1 MSNATSPFSAVGL
14 MNKLS
19 MKKKFAVV
27 FGLFTIPLFY
37 IAVISFLDYERESEI
52 LKKEGD
58 GLIYISALK
67 PLYINMAQIRG
78 MTNAFLN
85 GNTGFHSDI
94 MEKRETVNQKLTQLM
109 NVDARFN
116 TKFRLGDEAKQIQQ
130 AWSSINATAF
140 ERPSEE
146 VFENYTALITDVLDL
161 SSLVYNRSELV
172 LDKQIDSHLLT
183 NAVSERIPL
192 IAETLG
198 KARGLGAGIAASQ
211 SLDMAQALKMK
222 AFLQTIA
229 ANRTALEHNYKEIF
243 SYNADVEKTEKTAAE
258 TTFKMIDEFISN
270 TNKEIIGAST
280 IQIDSSQYFALGTDT
295 INSVLKLN
303 EISLKEID
311 TIMTSR
317 KNGLRNELI
326 NVVGGAIFILIC
338 ALYLCNGM
346 NKSLMGSIN
355 KVAVSLRKVADG
367 DLTVRVNLDAQ
378 DEMQLIAE
386 DINEMVEKTGDL
398 VSKVITSSNQVFE
411 TSQHAAT
418 ISEKTRDGVG
428 VQNTEIEQM
437 ATAMNEMT
445 ASIIEVSNS
454 ADNAAVTTRQTRE
467 QSNNGFSI
475 VTNAVSTIQELS
487 SEIERSYS
495 VIQELEGDSINIG
508 SVIEVIQSIA
518 EQTNLL
524 ALNAAIEAARAG
536 EQGRGF
542 AVVADE
548 VRTLASRTQTS
559 TQEIQ
564 EMIERLQVNAKKAA
578 ATMERGREKSF
589 EGTSQA
595 EKAGEVFTSI
605 NDAVEHI
612 SQLNERIAVVAKEQ
626 SHVSEEINNSVV
638 KVQEIASTTAD
649 GANQTVV
656 SGGQLRNVAGELKML
671 VSEFKVV

>member
-172 LDKQIDSHLLT
+172 LDKQIDSHFLT